1 MKYIDINSNLK
12 FRKEDIMGVERID
25 GTENC
30 KILTYIGTYSCDWPF
45 STLMQYLEV
54 EDSNINTPKR
64 EIPIAK
70 NNLWGAQHFAG

>member
-1 MKYIDINSNLK
+1 MKFIEINSNLK

-45 STLMQYLEV
+45 TTLMQFLEV
-54 EDSNINTPKR
+54 EDSNINPPTRAVASKT
-64 EIPIAK
+64 
-70 NNLWGAQHFAG
+70 NLWGAQHFAG